1 MSTTDSNIL
10 NLQIPTSL
18 SGTGGGGLNLN
29 FDFGANPTATAS
41 SAYSFLNQSFANSN
55 NFASG
60 AISGAQSF
68 VSSLV
73 SPVVAASSAQIN
85 QNTAQLPSLYQSLF
99 SLGGTAQNL
108 SAQLVN
114 TSLGVQKAIGV
125 ASINASSADA
135 QAADNSGGGCF
146 ITTAVC
152 EYMGWDDHCDLL
164 DTLRKYRDE
173 YMLADPDRAELVREY
188 YEKAPGIV
196 TALKAKHGV
205 NLVWRYILHAY
216 LRPAYIKIVCADNE
230 GALKLYREMFE
241 FAEETAHG

>member
-18 SGTGGGGLNLN
+18 SGSGSGGLNLN
-29 FDFGANPTATAS
+29 FDFGANTSALANG
-41 SAYSFLNQSFANSN
+41 AYSFLNQSFANSN
-55 NFASG
+55 AFAG
-60 AISGAQSF
+60 NAISGAQSF
-68 VSSLV
+68 LSGIV
-73 SPVVAASSAQIN
+73 SPVVQASSAQIN
-85 QNTAQLPSLYQSLF
+85 QNTAVLPSLYQSLF

-152 EYMGWDDHCDLL
+152 EYMGWADNCELL
-164 DTLRKYRDE
+164 ETLRKYRDE
-173 YMLADPDRAELVREY
+173 YMLADPERSKLVREY
-188 YEKAPGIV
+188 YDKAPGIV
-196 TALKAKHGV
+196 DALKKKPGA
-205 NLVWRYILHAY
+205 NMVWRYILHAF
-216 LRPAYIKIVCADNE
+216 LRPAYYKIMRGDHE
-230 GALKLYREMFE
+230 GALTLYRDLFE
-241 FAEETAHG
+241 FAEESAHG